1 MKNDETGQRYQ
12 AGRCPISMV
21 CSDANTTSDTEEGE
35 QCVECD
41 IEEVAIP
48 SHGEV
53 LDMLSN
59 VCRGCNS
66 NQKQMLLTCLCAK
79 TY

>member
-1 MKNDETGQRYQ
+1 MDGTEGFLKRKTMKLASDTKLDDT
-12 AGRCPISMV
+12 ISMV

-48 SHGEV
+48 SHSEA
-53 LDMLSN
+53 LDMLSE
-59 VCRGCNS
+59 
-66 NQKQMLLTCLCAK
+66 CLPWVEQ
-79 TY
+79 